1 MFEASFMELLVVFV
15 VALVVL
21 GPERLPK
28 VARTLG
34 LWLGRA
40 RGAFNAVKADV
51 ERELQLQEV
60 REASREI
67 QESLRRDKQAAEAE
81 AKRIHDETV
90 GEAGR
95 TMAEAGASV
104 RAAVKPE
111 AKPEAAA
118 VETVPPGPD
127 VADAMAA
134 APADEATPA
143 EAPATVSPEEPPRR

>member
-1 MFEASFMELLVVFV
+1 MFEASFLELLVVFV
-15 VALVVL
+15 VALLVL

-67 QESLRRDKQAAEAE
+67 QESLRRDKEAAEAE

-90 GEAGR
+90 GAAGR
-95 TMAEAGASV
+95 SIAETEASI
-104 RAAVKPE
+104 RDAVTPTVE
-111 AKPEAAA
+111 PEAANA
-118 VETVPPGPD
+118 VPSEPAAQTASSAD
-127 VADAMAA
+127 VSAA
-134 APADEATPA
+134 
-143 EAPATVSPEEPPRR
+143 EEPPRP